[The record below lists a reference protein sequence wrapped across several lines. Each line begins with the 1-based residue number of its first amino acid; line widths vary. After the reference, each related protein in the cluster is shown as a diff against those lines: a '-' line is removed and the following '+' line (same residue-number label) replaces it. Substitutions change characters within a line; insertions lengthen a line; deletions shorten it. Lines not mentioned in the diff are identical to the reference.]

1 MRRALIVLPLTAALA
16 LAACGGD
23 DTDAAPSASS
33 SPTSSSPTASPTA
46 SPSESEAPT
55 EAPTPTP
62 SATVTPVSIPASITG
77 LHVSGVQDGMWPNA
91 NVPFGSLRLW
101 DSGTSWS
108 QIETSP
114 GAYQWDLLDE
124 AVDTAEENGID
135 DILLV
140 LGSTP
145 AWNAKRVVVGDYPAP
160 GAASAPKDLDA
171 WDDFVRAVAKRYQGR
186 ISSYQIWNE
195 ASLTMF
201 WDGTPKQMAQLTKR
215 AYDIIK
221 DVDPRATVVAASTT
235 VRLPGAFDRF
245 FTRYL
250 DGLRELDW
258 PVDVFAAHLYP
269 ASRGN
274 TDIRAEFIAQVDGA
288 LTAAGAPELP
298 VWDTELNYGLAG
310 PGSDNPRQ
318 RIVGSRARD
327 WVVETT
333 VDSLALGI
341 SRTYWYIWTPEPY
354 PLLGMQ
360 LTDTSGAVKGL
371 RIVDQWLVGG
381 MLGECTDDGAVAQCA
396 VEKNG
401 VPSLLVWSLSGPAA
415 IAPPDGFAEVCR
427 TNNSCAPLS
436 GALEFDETPVR
447 LLP

>member
-1 MRRALIVLPLTAALA
+1 MRRSLLA
-16 LAACGGD
+16 LPVIAAVVLTGCGGD
-23 DTDAAPSASS
+23 TEPTTDGPSPAASS
-33 SPTSSSPTASPTA
+33 SPSSESPSSEPTPTI
-46 SPSESEAPT
+46 SPSESAT
-55 EAPTPTP
+55 PTPT
-62 SATVTPVSIPASITG
+62 VDPVSIPATISG
-77 LHVSGVQDGMWPNA
+77 LHISGIQDGDWPDD
-91 NVPFGSLRLW
+91 NVPFGSVRLW

-108 QIETSP
+108 QIETAP
-114 GAYQWDLLDE
+114 GQYQWDLLDN
-124 AVDTAEENGID
+124 AVDNAEEHGVD

-171 WDDFVRAVAKRYQGR
+171 WDEFVRATAKRYQGR

-221 DVDPRATVVAASTT
+221 EIDPQATVVAASTT

-250 DGLRELDW
+250 EGLRELDW

-269 ASRGN
+269 ASRGT
-274 TDIRAEFIAQVDGA
+274 TDVRAEFISQVTGA
-288 LTAAGAPELP
+288 LDAAGAPDLP

-333 VDSLALGI
+333 VDSLSLGI
-341 SRTYWYIWTPEPY
+341 DRTYWYIWTPEPY
-354 PLLGMQ
+354 ALLGMQ
-360 LTDTSGAVKGL
+360 LTNTSGAVKGL

-381 MLGECTDDGAVAQCA
+381 SLGECTDDGAVVTCA

-401 VPSLLVWSLSGPAA
+401 VPSLIIWSLSGPAA
-415 IAPPDGFAEVCR
+415 IAPPAGYSEVCR
-427 TNNSCAPLS
+427 TNNKCAPLS